1 MFGIHKRYWIIA
13 GVEFGLGL
21 FFYFLVYAYQFT
33 GLIFFGL
40 AALTMVFGVL
50 SLAKRPIYRRILIVL
65 LIAGTILAL
74 ITGIG
79 IHRSSKGSADPRAD
93 YAIVLG
99 AGVNGTKPS
108 ASLRERIKAA
118 KAYADTYPDAIL
130 ILSGSQ
136 GPNEAISEAKCMYEL
151 LIESGLSPSRLY
163 MEDQADDT
171 EQNIRFSLDLIEKE
185 FGELPDTVCIIS
197 SEYHLLRAG
206 KYGKAQGITPLVY
219 PARTENRLY
228 YCNMFLRE
236 IVAIWEFTLS

>member
-1 MFGIHKRYWIIA
+1 MLGIRKRYWIIA
-13 GVEFGLGL
+13 GVEFLLGL

-33 GLIFFGL
+33 GMIFFGL
-40 AALTMVFGVL
+40 SVLTMVFGL
-50 SLAKRPIYRRILIVL
+50 LTLAKRPIYRNILIGL
-65 LIAGTILAL
+65 LAAGSVLAL

-79 IHRSSKGSADPRAD
+79 IHRSSKGSPDPRSD

-108 ASLRERIKAA
+108 ASLRERIRAA
-118 KAYADTYPDAIL
+118 KAYAEAYPDAVL

-136 GPNEAISEAKCMYEL
+136 GPNEDISEAQCMYDQ
-151 LIESGLSPSRLY
+151 LIATGLSPSRLY

-185 FGELPDTVCIIS
+185 FGESPDTVCIIS

-206 KYGKAQGITPLVY
+206 KYGKEQGITPLVY

-236 IVAIWEFTLS
+236 IIAIWEFTLS